1 MTAPTLSL
9 RPAALGLLAAAL
21 LSNCDSQRSA
31 TETADPNPTASSA
44 VPAPNESFRK
54 ELSRGDYNFAV
65 RTLGTGTQRQLL
77 LEAKRLGRELMASTT
92 NIEGVVTDAV
102 VTNLN
107 NDDYPELLVFVNAA
121 GSGSYGRLVGY
132 EFLNRGRRNLA
143 LPALDGPAA
152 VGYLGHDSFRVEDR
166 KIIRTFP
173 VYLPTDPNS
182 SPSGGTR
189 VVEYEMPKKEGLLTM
204 VTHRTLP

>member
-1 MTAPTLSL
+1 MTSPAFCL
-9 RPAALGLLAAAL
+9 RPAALGWLAAAL
-21 LSNCDSQRSA
+21 LSSCDSQRTA
-31 TETADPNPTASSA
+31 TETAAPNPTASTA

-54 ELSRGDYNFAV
+54 EMSRGDYNFAV
-65 RTLGTGTQRQLL
+65 RTVGSGSQRQLT
-77 LEAKRLGRELMASTT
+77 LEAKRLGRELMASSTS
-92 NIEGVVTDAV
+92 IEGVVADAV

-107 NDDYPELLVFVNAA
+107 NDDYPELLVFMNAA
-121 GSGSYGRLVGY
+121 GSGSYGKLVGY
-132 EFLNRGRRNLA
+132 EFLSRGRRNLV

-166 KIIRTFP
+166 KIIRSFP

-189 VVEYEMPKKEGLLTM
+189 VVEYELPKQGGSITM
-204 VTHRTLP
+204 VRHRTLP